1 MTAIRIDGRAIAFK
15 RREAIVKGVA
25 DFALNKGY
33 APGLAVVLVGDNP
46 ASQIYVRTKNKACLD
61 VGIRSEVHKLPVA
74 ISQESLVQKIKGLN
88 ADPLIHGILVQ
99 LPLPPSLDAWAVISH
114 ISPEK
119 DVDGLHPHNLGLLLA
134 GRPAL
139 IPCTPLGCLSLIK
152 SVMPSLAGKRAV
164 VVGRSLLVGRPLG
177 LLLSAENATVVQAH
191 SHTVDL
197 AGECRRADI
206 LVSAVG
212 KPGLIT
218 AHHVKPGAVV
228 IDVGTTR
235 VEIPDGT
242 SAIKGDAAFEEVQE
256 VAGFLTPMP
265 GGVGPMTV
273 VTLLSNTLAAAMRG
287 LPEGL

>member
-1 MTAIRIDGRAIAFK
+1 MTAIRIDGRTIAFK
-15 RREAIVKGVA
+15 RRETIVKEVA

-33 APGLAVVLVGDNP
+33 APGLAVVLIGDNP
-46 ASQIYVRTKNKACLD
+46 ASQIYVRTKSKACAD
-61 VGIRSEVHKLPVA
+61 VGIRSEVHTLPA
-74 ISQESLVQKIKGLN
+74 STSQEAVIQKIEALN
-88 ADPLIHGILVQ
+88 ANPRIHGILVQ
-99 LPLPPSLDAWAVISH
+99 LPLPPSLDSWEVIAH

-134 GRPAL
+134 GRPNL

-152 SVMPSLAGKRAV
+152 SVMPVLAGKRAV

-197 AGECRRADI
+197 AGECQRADI

-212 KPGLIT
+212 KPALIT
-218 AHHVKPGAVV
+218 AQHVKPGAVV

-235 VEIPDGT
+235 VEMPDGT
-242 SAIKGDAAFEEVQE
+242 SAIKGDVAFEEVQE

-273 VTLLSNTLAAAMRG
+273 VTLLSNTLAAAMQD
-287 LPEGL
+287 L

>member
-1 MTAIRIDGRAIAFK
+1 MTAIRIDGRTIAFK
-15 RREAIVKGVA
+15 RRETIVKEVA
-25 DFALNKGY
+25 DFVLNKGY
-33 APGLAVVLVGDNP
+33 APGLAVVLIGDNP
-46 ASQIYVRTKNKACLD
+46 ASQIYVRTKSKACAD
-61 VGIRSEVHKLPVA
+61 VGIRSEVHTLPA
-74 ISQESLVQKIKGLN
+74 STSQEAVIQKIEALN
-88 ADPLIHGILVQ
+88 ANPRIHGILVQ
-99 LPLPPSLDAWAVISH
+99 LPLPPSLDSWEVIAH

-134 GRPAL
+134 GRPNL

-152 SVMPSLAGKRAV
+152 SVMPALAGKRAV

-197 AGECRRADI
+197 AGECQRADI

-212 KPGLIT
+212 KPALIT
-218 AHHVKPGAVV
+218 AQHVKPGAVV

-235 VEIPDGT
+235 VEMPDGT
-242 SAIKGDAAFEEVQE
+242 SAIKGDVAFEEVQE

-273 VTLLSNTLAAAMRG
+273 VTLLSNTLAAAMQD
-287 LPEGL
+287 L